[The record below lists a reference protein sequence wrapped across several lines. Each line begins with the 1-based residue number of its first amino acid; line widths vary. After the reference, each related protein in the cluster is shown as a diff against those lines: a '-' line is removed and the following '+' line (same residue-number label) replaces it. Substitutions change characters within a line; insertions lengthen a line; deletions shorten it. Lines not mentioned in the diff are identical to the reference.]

1 MCYTGLRLIHEM
13 KSRKVLNNVIR
24 LDAEAADGTKFFKA
38 YNSFSVDL
46 APGYT
51 AHVGTR
57 NSSLI
62 ICEYVCSGIEVH
74 IMLRI

>member
-1 MCYTGLRLIHEM
+1 M
-13 KSRKVLNNVIR
+13 KSRKVLNNGIR
-24 LDAEAADGTKFFKA
+24 LVAEAADGTKFFKA

-57 NSSLI
+57 NLSLI
-62 ICEYVCSGIEVH
+62 ICEYVCSGFKVPIV
-74 IMLRI
+74 LRI